1 MKAKNLSLTA
11 LAIVGVSAF
20 AASAFAA
27 APAAPAAPGAP
38 AAGAPATAAPAVTFE
53 NMNPTVKTF
62 ADLKTIE
69 GTENICQAADG
80 SLFVTLINVNK
91 LLKVSPDGK
100 TVTEFASVPTAANML
115 GVGCGNDPEVVAI
128 VFNKTFRG
136 TPAVA
141 ATATTPAVPATP
153 NNFNDNDVHAI
164 VYDLAGKQVKDI
176 AVPKGFGINGFDAAG
191 GGIYYGGNSG
201 KPEVVKLDSKTGMV
215 TAWYDAKDYAGPPPV
230 PPAGPPIAINGVR
243 FANGWVYF
251 RGLKP
256 GSSPAIAG
264 LYRIQ
269 VGPNGQPMGTP
280 QELFA
285 VMGVGIDDFDV
296 GPDGS
301 AYFPS
306 GTTLYKVTTAGVQT
320 KLAENIVGGPSLVV
334 GKDGKTLYWPT
345 RVGGGQTIQRV
356 LQFTLP

>member
-1 MKAKNLSLTA
+1 MLSGGNTMKANSLMLSTVALLGGSLLATA
-11 LAIVGVSAF
+11 
-20 AASAFAA
+20 AFAA
-27 APAAPAAPGAP
+27 APAAPPAGGAP
-38 AAGAPATAAPAVTFE
+38 AAAAPAAPAVNFDT
-53 NMNPTVKTF
+53 MNKSVRTF
-62 ADLKTIE
+62 ATLNLD

-80 SLFVTLINVNK
+80 SLFVTTIDTKILWKIT
-91 LLKVSPDGK
+91 PDGK
-100 TVTEFASVPTAANML
+100 AAEFAKVPGAANML
-115 GVGCGNDPEVVAI
+115 GVGCGNDPEVVAV

-136 TPAVA
+136 TPAVP

-153 NNFNDNDVHAI
+153 NNFADNDVHAM
-164 VYDLAGKQVKDI
+164 VYDLSGKLVKDI

-201 KPEVVKLDSKTGMV
+201 KPEIVRLDTKTGMA
-215 TAWYDAKDYAGPPPV
+215 TSWFDAKDYGPP
-230 PPAGPPIAINGVR
+230 GGTGIGINGVR

-251 RGLKP
+251 RGVKP
-256 GSSPAIAG
+256 GSNPAIAG

-269 VGPNGQPMGTP
+269 VGANGQPMGTP

-306 GTTLYKVTTAGVQT
+306 GTTLYKVATNGTQT
-320 KLAENIVGGPSLVV
+320 KLAEMIVGGPSLVV
-334 GKDGKTLYWPT
+334 SRDGRTVYWPT
-345 RVGGGQTIQRV
+345 RVGGGQTVQRV
-356 LQFTLP
+356 LAFTLP